1 MTVRGFDTYDLTG
14 TMIAP
19 PTPATRPAAP
29 VASTQQARPYL
40 QRLAE
45 SRLFNASVI
54 LGVFASAVYSIGT
67 VLSLFP
73 LGRVTG
79 VQNMGLWF
87 SVIAGGLAAAG
98 VLTAMLATAVMRVR
112 Q

>member
-1 MTVRGFDTYDLTG
+1 MTARAIFDIYDLNSPMVT
-14 TMIAP
+14 
-19 PTPATRPAAP
+19 PTPPPA
-29 VASTQQARPYL
+29 SSQRGRPYL

-67 VLSLFP
+67 VLSMFP
-73 LGRVTG
+73 LGRVLPL
-79 VQNMGLWF
+79 QNFGLWL

>member
-1 MTVRGFDTYDLTG
+1 MTARVFDIYDLNSPMVT
-14 TMIAP
+14 
-19 PTPATRPAAP
+19 PTPPAATRT
-29 VASTQQARPYL
+29 TQQTRPYW

-67 VLSLFP
+67 VLSMFP
-73 LGRVTG
+73 LGRVLPS
-79 VQNMGLWF
+79 QNFGLWV

>member
-1 MTVRGFDTYDLTG
+1 MTARTFDIYDLNSP
-14 TMIAP
+14 MV
-19 PTPATRPAAP
+19 TPYPPAAK
-29 VASTQQARPYL
+29 AAAHGRPYL

-67 VLSLFP
+67 VLSMFP
-73 LGRVTG
+73 LGRVLPL
-79 VQNMGLWF
+79 QNFGLWL

-98 VLTAMLATAVMRVR
+98 VITAMLATAVMRVR